1 MNLIETNFLD
11 VMFLISYISHIVNQ
25 TTILYTCQIKLSSII
40 KDLPKMINKR
50 LSGLSCDEDEF
61 KRAKP
66 LYENA
71 LKEI

>member
-1 MNLIETNFLD
+1 
-11 VMFLISYISHIVNQ
+11 
-25 TTILYTCQIKLSSII
+25 
-40 KDLPKMINKR
+40 MINKR